1 MKRSLDVMS
10 DHALH
15 DPDRIRLD
23 MYQLGK
29 GVRALLTALA
39 ARWTSRA
46 EADTS
51 IDWEDGETGKNC
63 HQ

>member
-1 MKRSLDVMS
+1 MS
-10 DHALH
+10 DHALK

-39 ARWTSRA
+39 ARWASRA
-46 EADTS
+46 EADTT
-51 IDWEDGETGKNC
+51 IDWEDGENGKNC
-63 HQ
+63 RH